1 MSSYYVVLQDM
12 DYDNNHI
19 LFISQS
25 EDVARNWCKKNTDPE
40 KEQIGIMHYVMSED
54 AMVSENIL
62 FKLHN

>member
-25 EDVARNWCKKNTDPE
+25 ENAARIWCEKNIIK
-40 KEQIGIMHYVMSED
+40 KEQVGIMHYVMSED
-54 AMVSENIL
+54 AMVSSENI
-62 FKLHN
+62 K

>member
-25 EDVARNWCKKNTDPE
+25 EDIARKWCKKNTDIQ
-40 KEQIGIMHYVMSED
+40 KEQISIMHYVMSED
-54 AMVSENIL
+54 HMVSENSL
-62 FKLHN
+62 FK